1 MKKIIKRIAVALMAL
16 LAVATFVGCGGNPS
30 SPSGPDIPDPGPAK
44 EEKVLDVI
52 LLAGQSNALGLSDWS
67 DTAVYYDNVSFFGF
81 YGEGSTMTNR
91 DQSDIDGVIAECRWK
106 KVQNG
111 LGQTQSRFGPEIGI
125 AGVCEDRHTNTD
137 HDIAIVKC
145 AWGGMSINSFF
156 LSPTSVK
163 KAVGDVSSAKTYS
176 DDEDS
181 IKCGKG
187 YWTMIKTFRAAE
199 KKALEGK
206 YTKVNYLGMCWM
218 QGEADAMNFTAA
230 SKYNSLLSNLM
241 NDLRTY
247 LSVPDLPFIIGEINP
262 PGSGAPY
269 REMVIE
275 KQKYVCNNDPNA
287 VFVTSNDLTM
297 KPGDSWHYDTPSM
310 KTLGTRFGTAIFDHI
325 EKKA

>member
-1 MKKIIKRIAVALMAL
+1 MKKFIKRIAVALMAL
-16 LAVATFVGCGGNPS
+16 LVAATFVGCSGNPS
-30 SPSGPDIPDPGPAK
+30 STPGTGSSDPGPAK

-52 LLAGQSNALGLSDWS
+52 LLAGQSNALGLSNWS
-67 DTAVYYDNVSFFGF
+67 DTAVYYDNVLFFGY
-81 YGEGSTMTNR
+81 YGEGGTMTNR
-91 DQSDIDGVIAECRWK
+91 DQSDIDGQIAECRWE

-125 AGVCEDRHTNTD
+125 ADVCEKRHTNTD

-163 KAVGDVSSAKTYS
+163 NQVGDVSSAKTYS

-187 YWTMIKTFRAAE
+187 YWAMIKTFRAAE

-206 YTKVNYLGMCWM
+206 YTKVNYIGMCWM
-218 QGEADAMNFTAA
+218 QGEADACNSTAA
-230 SKYNSLLSNLM
+230 FKYHLLLSNLM

-247 LSVPDLPFIIGEINP
+247 LSVPDLPFAIGEITP
-262 PGSGAPY
+262 PESAAY
-269 REMVIE
+269 SATVVE

-287 VFVTSNDLTM
+287 MFVPSNDLTM
-297 KPGDSWHYDTPSM
+297 KPDDSWHYDTASM
-310 KTLGTRFGTAIFDHI
+310 KTLGTRFGTAIFDLI
-325 EKKA
+325 ENA